1 MQCKSKC
8 LGAPHFMDTVSF
20 PARVVTTTTNALQIC
35 VEILES
41 PLTLLDCLHTFCGS
55 CIKDWFTCQRAAS
68 KPYTCPSCRDPVR
81 DTKHN
86 ATVTT
91 LLDMYVAANPDKVRT
106 AEEKEEIR
114 KKYTPGETVLINVE
128 QREKSLRERRIEDED
143 RRLINEV
150 TALSLREAGVGSAEP
165 SREQRRRDGSRSQ
178 GSRSQSSRDNSRDQR
193 TGEDRERRR
202 RREAESERR
211 RIRDDI
217 TLRPEG
223 IATADRRRRRS
234 DDEARRRHEER
245 SRSEA
250 VRQIEHQSS
259 LRSLISSSDLDSHDM
274 EEEILRQIREEGLL
288 DGIDLENIDVNQEDQ
303 ISERIA
309 EAFRRR
315 QNETLRQEAARR
327 SGNSTRSGI
336 SSARQRTH
344 SSAPESRETS
354 GDESIRATTR
364 RQRTHSRSPSASGE
378 QSRPPQ
384 SMRTIHPTH
393 LDVNSS
399 DEGSRRRRRTTSG
412 GRRATAPVP
421 AAELDARPAARSQTD
436 LSNRPQSYHSASSRP
451 LVTES
456 TRSSTNPTVQ
466 RLAELPAPEPSLGP
480 RRTSQSSHTPNASPR
495 IPTTMQSE
503 QPQSLA
509 PIAAP
514 NRRRAPPP
522 ADIVVPPVSS
532 LAPPT
537 EPTIDRGL
545 VPGPLSPRVPDTSRM
560 SLSDRATAMGNA
572 SRPTSSSSPTPKSP
586 THLYPEPSIT
596 CARCAKSHIEYEL
609 HYNCG
614 KCAGGNYNIC
624 LSCYRA
630 GKGCLHWFGFGYAA
644 WRNWDARTSSGELQ
658 PNAEKPHM
666 LTASRYI
673 PPKVTPGGADGRKT
687 LTNDDPQNRLQ
698 SGAFCANC
706 LAWANQCYWRCEA
719 CNEGDWGFCND
730 CVNQGK
736 SCTHPLLPLTYKPS
750 ESNSPPHTPVSAQ
763 EIPASARILTGPGAT
778 GVGNFKPL
786 TFDTRCDIC
795 RYPIQPSASRYH
807 CFSCVSKIANS
818 PPGDYDVCSTCY
830 SKLVSSR
837 RISAENGP
845 NGWRRCLQ
853 GHRMAV
859 LSFDSGHGGECRVIV
874 QDIVGGRGLSQK
886 QSSVQD
892 PSGGDLQLWSW
903 GDGKHADNDGSH
915 VRLVTSDVMKTSP
928 TSSPDLV
935 IERNFPPSGGVGMK
949 ALAVWSW
956 YPAEHDE
963 LLFPKGAELRECKD
977 VNGDWFHGSYMGKTG
992 LFPSPYIRISDK
1004 VI

>member
-1 MQCKSKC
+1 
-8 LGAPHFMDTVSF
+8 
-20 PARVVTTTTNALQIC
+20 
-35 VEILES
+35 
-41 PLTLLDCLHTFCGS
+41 
-55 CIKDWFTCQRAAS
+55 
-68 KPYTCPSCRDPVR
+68 VR
-81 DTKHN
+81 DTRHN

-91 LLDMYVAANPDKVRT
+91 LLDMYVAANPDKVRS

-114 KKYTPGETVLINVE
+114 KKYTPGETVLVKVE

-150 TALSLREAGVGSAEP
+150 TALSLREAGVESSEQ
-165 SREQRRRDGSRSQ
+165 SRERRRRDGSRSQ
-178 GSRSQSSRDNSRDQR
+178 GSRSQSSRDNSRDPR
-193 TGEDRERRR
+193 SAEDRERRR

-217 TLRPEG
+217 NLRPEG
-223 IATADRRRRRS
+223 VATADRRRRRS

-250 VRQIEHQSS
+250 ARRIEHQSS
-259 LRSLISSSDLDSHDM
+259 LRSLISSSDVDSHDM

-315 QNETLRQEAARR
+315 QNEMARHDPARR
-327 SGNSTRSGI
+327 SESSFRNGNSSTR
-336 SSARQRTH
+336 RQTH

-354 GDESIRATTR
+354 GDENVRATTR
-364 RQRTHSRSPSASGE
+364 RQRTHSRSHSTASQSGE

-384 SMRTIHPTH
+384 SMRAIQATH

-412 GRRATAPVP
+412 GRRATAPIPV
-421 AAELDARPAARSQTD
+421 AELDARPAARSQTD
-436 LSNRPQSYHSASSRP
+436 LSNRPRSYHSAMSRP
-451 LVTES
+451 LISEGS
-456 TRSSTNPTVQ
+456 RSSTDPTIQ
-466 RLAELPAPEPSLGP
+466 RPAELPAPESPLRP

-495 IPTTMQSE
+495 IPPTIQSE
-503 QPQSLA
+503 QPPSLTA
-509 PIAAP
+509 NEAP
-514 NRRRAPPP
+514 NRRRAPP
-522 ADIVVPPVSS
+522 ADIIVPPQTS
-532 LAPPT
+532 LAPS
-537 EPTIDRGL
+537 EPIGNRSL
-545 VPGPLSPRVPDTSRM
+545 LPAPLSPRVHDTTRI

-572 SRPTSSSSPTPKSP
+572 SRPTSSASPIAKSP

-596 CARCAKSHIEYEL
+596 CARCVKPHIEYEL

-624 LSCYRA
+624 LPCYRA

-644 WRNWDARTSSGELQ
+644 WRNWDARTSSGELSQ
-658 PNAEKPHM
+658 KAEKPHM
-666 LTASRYI
+666 LTASRYL

-698 SGAFCANC
+698 SGAFCTNC

-719 CNEGDWGFCND
+719 CNEGDWGFCNE

-750 ESNSPPHTPVSAQ
+750 DSNYPPHSPVSAAQ

-795 RYPIQPSASRYH
+795 RHPIQPSASRYH
-807 CFSCVSKIANS
+807 CFSCVSRLENS
-818 PPGDYDVCSTCY
+818 SPGDYDVCTSCY

-853 GHRMAV
+853 GHRMAI
-859 LSFDSGHGGECRVIV
+859 LGFEASHGGECRVVV
-874 QDIVGGRGLSQK
+874 QDVVGGRALNQK
-886 QSSVQD
+886 PSSVKD
-892 PSGGDLQLWSW
+892 ASGGDLQLWSW
-903 GDGKHADNDGSH
+903 GDGRHADNDGSH
-915 VRLVTSDVMKTSP
+915 IKLVTTDVMKTAP

-935 IERNFPPSGGVGMK
+935 IERGFPPSGGVGMK

-963 LLFPKGAELRECKD
+963 LLFPKGAEIRECKD

-992 LFPSPYIRISDK
+992 LFPSPYVRLLDK
-1004 VI
+1004 AT